1 MRIETFRGFGGVAL
15 SVERHGSPEDPGV
28 VLVHTGGR
36 RSSDWRQ
43 TAEALVAAGRHV
55 LCPDLRG
62 HGLSARP
69 ADGRYDL
76 EAYAEDLRALL
87 RSLPTRP
94 VIVGVAMGAAIA
106 LAAIAD
112 EGAHLAAGVVVA
124 GVAPILDPDAVR
136 QLARSRR
143 FDATGDPRWTTGL
156 DITDLERTLDSVLG
170 QIRLPI
176 LILHGADNP
185 LVSRDARDA
194 MARRAPH
201 ARHVEVEG
209 AAHDVAA
216 DQPEQFQA
224 HLLEFLETEAP
235 RDPQAYHAGS
245 DVRTLRDALGCFGTG
260 VTVVTTVDQKGAP
273 VGLTANSFT
282 SVSLDPPLLLFCLA
296 RTAGSL
302 AAFEA
307 SSTFAVNVL
316 HIGQQPTS
324 DRFARRS
331 EDRFAETAFE
341 AWHDGVPALVGS
353 LAVFLCRK
361 HAVHDG
367 GDHRIFVGEV
377 IRARF
382 EPRRDPLL
390 YFRGRYRRLHFA

>member
-1 MRIETFRGFGGVAL
+1 MKTETFRGFGGVVL

-28 VLVHTGGR
+28 VLVHTGGQ
-36 RSSDWRQ
+36 SAVAWRQ

-62 HGLSARP
+62 HGRSARP

-76 EAYAEDLRALL
+76 DAYAEDLRALL
-87 RSLPTRP
+87 RALPTRP
-94 VIVGVAMGAAIA
+94 VIVGVALGAAIA

-112 EGAHLAAGVVVA
+112 DGAHLAAGVVTA
-124 GVAPILDPDAVR
+124 GVAPDLDPEAVR
-136 QLARSRR
+136 RLARDPRP
-143 FDATGDPRWTTGL
+143 DEGADPRWTTGL
-156 DITDLERTLDSVLG
+156 DMATLQQTLESVLG
-170 QIRLPI
+170 QVRLPL
-176 LILHGADNP
+176 LILHGADNR
-185 LVSRDARDA
+185 LVSLEARES
-194 MARRAPH
+194 MARRAPN
-201 ARHVEVEG
+201 ARHVEIEG
-209 AAHDVAA
+209 ASHDIAA
-216 DQPEQFQA
+216 DQPERFQA
-224 HLLEFLETEAP
+224 LLLEFLETEAP
-235 RDPQAYHAGS
+235 RDPMAYQSGS

-260 VTVVTTVDQKGAP
+260 VTVVTTTDGNGTP

-282 SVSLDPPLLLFCLA
+282 SVSLAPPLLLFCLA
-296 RTAGSL
+296 RSAGSL

-324 DRFARRS
+324 DRFARPG

-341 AWHDGVPALVGS
+341 PWHDGVPALVGS

>member
-1 MRIETFRGFGGVAL
+1 MKTTSIQGFGGIVL
-15 SVERHGSPEDPGV
+15 SIDRYGSPDDPSV
-28 VLVHTGGR
+28 VLLHTGGQSSSVW
-36 RSSDWRQ
+36 RS
-43 TAEALVAAGRHV
+43 TAQALVAAGRHV

-69 ADGRYDL
+69 TDGRYDL
-76 EAYAEDLRALL
+76 EAYAEDLRAIL

-106 LAAIAD
+106 LATIAD
-112 EGAHLAAGVVVA
+112 EGAHLATGIVVA
-124 GVAPILDPDAVR
+124 GMAPGLDVAKVR
-136 QLARSRR
+136 QLARDRKSE
-143 FDATGDPRWTTGL
+143 ATGDPRWTTGL
-156 DITDLERTLDSVLG
+156 NISDLQRTLESTLE

-176 LILHGADNP
+176 LILHGADNQ
-185 LVSRDARDA
+185 LVSRDARES

-209 AAHDVAA
+209 ATHDVAA

-224 HLLEFLETEAP
+224 HLLAFLETEAP
-235 RDPQAYHAGS
+235 RDPLAYHAGS

-260 VTVVTTVDQKGAP
+260 VTVVTTADQNGAP

-282 SVSLDPPLLLFCLA
+282 SVSLDPPLLLFCVA
-296 RTAGSL
+296 RSAGSL

-341 AWHDGVPALVGS
+341 IWHDGVPALIGS

-377 IRARF
+377 MRARF
-382 EPRRDPLL
+382 EPRRDPLF